1 MAEEAGFM
9 RHSSGIVLLTLVI
22 ALVGSTSARAG
33 VIAELGL
40 PEIDDLQIVAFELE
54 RRTQVDIEALAG
66 GTLIV
71 ENAPARPAQPVIEP
85 GGNFTDALPGNAE
98 SSPA

>member
-1 MAEEAGFM
+1 M

-33 VIAELGL
+33 VIAELGV

-54 RRTQVDIEALAG
+54 RRTQVDIEALARG
-66 GTLIV
+66 DEREWRELLDRHGRPFPKTRSPFGTERSTRMRGIGS
-71 ENAPARPAQPVIEP
+71 R
-85 GGNFTDALPGNAE
+85 
-98 SSPA
+98 